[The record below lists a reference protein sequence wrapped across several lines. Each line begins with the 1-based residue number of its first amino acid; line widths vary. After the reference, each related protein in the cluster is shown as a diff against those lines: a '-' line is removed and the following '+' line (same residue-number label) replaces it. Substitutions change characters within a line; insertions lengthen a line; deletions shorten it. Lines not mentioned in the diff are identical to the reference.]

1 MQINLPEQGVQLH
14 CSKPQIYQHPN
25 QFVHKQGRGNQ
36 TRMTLHPPPPPH
48 HETPPPKKKKK
59 KQKQKQKQKMG
70 CSLKEKKSE
79 NRHSTKIAAV
89 AADNLRVE

>member
-36 TRMTLHPPPPPH
+36 TRMTLN
-48 HETPPPKKKKK
+48 PPPKKKKK
-59 KQKQKQKQKMG
+59 KTKTKTKTKDG
-70 CSLKEKKSE
+70 VFIKGKK
-79 NRHSTKIAAV
+79 K
-89 AADNLRVE
+89 